1 MEKIYFTKM
10 SGAGNDFIV
19 IDEREYPGISLTPEF
34 ISKLCDRRNGIGAD
48 GIINIADLPDYDF
61 RMDYYNAD
69 GTSKTLCGNGAR
81 CAIKYAQFSN
91 RLRNGKASFVA
102 NDNIYS
108 GEMLEAEKVKFNLN
122 EPENIKSNLKVDA
135 AGQNINY
142 HFVDTGSPHVIIKIG
157 DILKEA
163 SNEDNFYTDINE
175 IPVFDIGK
183 EIRYHR
189 NFSPAGTNVNF
200 IKINNSTIKIRTYE
214 RGVEDETLACGTG
227 SAASAVAAS
236 LFENVKPPVLL
247 LTRGGDELIVDFNL
261 KNNHIENL
269 SLTGPAK
276 IIYTGNF
283 LLNTFS

>member
-108 GEMLEAEKVKFNLN
+108 GEVLEAEKVKFNLN

-142 HFVDTGSPHVIIKIG
+142 HFVDTGSPHVIIKI
-157 DILKEA
+157 E
-163 SNEDNFYTDINE
+163 
-175 IPVFDIGK
+175 
-183 EIRYHR
+183 
-189 NFSPAGTNVNF
+189 
-200 IKINNSTIKIRTYE
+200 
-214 RGVEDETLACGTG
+214 
-227 SAASAVAAS
+227 
-236 LFENVKPPVLL
+236 
-247 LTRGGDELIVDFNL
+247 
-261 KNNHIENL
+261 
-269 SLTGPAK
+269 
-276 IIYTGNF
+276 
-283 LLNTFS
+283 